1 MVKKEYST
9 KEILL
14 GLREE
19 SKRVKSELDK
29 ATSMLIYDKSTYKI
43 ESLID
48 RENRLY
54 FNAVLNSKD
63 ISYLKAL
70 RQILKGKCS
79 VSTEVGKYKGEYE
92 LLWPDGFP
100 VRIDERK
107 KEEFTK
113 VLDAL
118 LRSTSERMFEDTS
131 QYRLNRMSYL
141 PLTISIDSAVNNV
154 FPYKCVYDGNR
165 DILLFSSLYEDI
177 NSRLIK
183 RILDANYKSEILSDK
198 AKKIIEESDIAKK
211 DVSIVDFSESRKDSE
226 FIITEYPNS
235 VSLTFK
241 KKK

>member
-1 MVKKEYST
+1 MVKKEYSA

-29 ATSMLIYDKSTYKI
+29 ATSMLIYDGSIYKM

-54 FNAVLNSKD
+54 FNAVLRSKD

-100 VRIDERK
+100 AFIDECK

-113 VLDAL
+113 VLDTL
-118 LRSTSERMFEDTS
+118 LRSTSGSMFEDTS
-131 QYRLNRMSYL
+131 QYRLNRISYS
-141 PLTISIDSAVNNV
+141 PLIISIDSAVNNV
-154 FPYKCVYDGNR
+154 FPYKCIYDGNS
-165 DILLFSSLYEDI
+165 DTLSFTSFYEDI
-177 NSRLIK
+177 NPRLIK
-183 RILDANYKSEILSDK
+183 RILDASYKSEILSDK
-198 AKKIIEESDIAKK
+198 AKRLIEENDIAKK
-211 DVSIVDFSESRKDSE
+211 DISIVDFSENRKDSE
-226 FIITEYPNS
+226 FIINEYPNN
-235 VSLTFK
+235 VSLTFRK
-241 KKK
+241 KK